1 MLVFFVI
8 IYLCVTVAIGYWASR
23 RVKNTADF
31 VVAGRSLPLIMVA
44 SVMFATWFG
53 SETILGASSEFV
65 QHGLLGVVEDP
76 FGAALCLILIGLFF
90 ARPLYRLNIL
100 TFSDYFE
107 LRFGRKAELL
117 SALMIVP
124 SYFGWIAAQLL
135 AIGILLNAITGLPMA
150 WGVILSALLVIFYTW
165 LGGMWAVSITDFFQ
179 TIVIIIGMV
188 VLAIILL
195 NRAGGWDSLIEAMP
209 KGFLKFTPEPKPL
222 SVFEYIAAWITIGL
236 GSIPQQDVFQRV
248 LSAKNERVAVRG
260 SLLGGILYLTVGLLP
275 LLIGFAASV
284 LYPETVTADPKTAL
298 PNMILAHTP
307 LPVQILF
314 FGALLSAILS
324 TASAAM
330 LAPAAIIGE
339 NIVKFFRPELS
350 DPSLL
355 RVMRFG
361 VLGVAIA
368 SVAMALSGESIYEL
382 VAQSSA
388 LSLVSLFI
396 PLAAGLYW
404 KRASALGALGSM
416 ALGFGIW
423 LLLEIQTGQGW
434 TPWLEGPSILWGL
447 AFSFAGM
454 IVGSLIRPGKGM
466 TKA

>member
-1 MLVFFVI
+1 MLAFFVI
-8 IYLCVTVAIGYWASR
+8 LYLGITVVMGYWASR
-23 RVKNTADF
+23 KVKNTADF

-65 QHGLLGVVEDP
+65 QHGLIGVVEDP

-90 ARPLYRLNIL
+90 ARPLYRMQIL
-100 TFSDYFE
+100 TFSDYFKI
-107 LRFGRKAELL
+107 RYGKRAELL

-135 AIGILLNAITGLPMA
+135 AIGILLNAILGIPTT
-150 WGVILSALLVIFYTW
+150 WGVVLSALLVIFYTW
-165 LGGMWAVSITDFFQ
+165 LGGMWAISITDFFQ
-179 TIVIIIGMV
+179 TIAIIVGMI
-188 VLAIILL
+188 VLAIILVQE
-195 NRAGGWDSLIEAMP
+195 AGGLEKLTQAMP

-222 SVFEYIAAWITIGL
+222 SVFEYLAAWITIGL

-248 LSAKNERVAVRG
+248 LSAKNEKVAVRG
-260 SLLGGILYLTVGLLP
+260 SLLGGVMYLTVGMLP

-284 LYPETVTADPKTAL
+284 LYPETVTADPQTAL

-307 LPVQILF
+307 LAIQILF

-339 NIVKFFRPELS
+339 NIVKFFRPQIP
-350 DPSLL
+350 DAALL
-355 RVMRFG
+355 RVMRLG
-361 VLGVAIA
+361 ILGVAAA
-368 SVAMALSGESIYEL
+368 SVLMALSGESIYEL

-396 PLAAGLYW
+396 PLSAGLYW
-404 KRASALGALGSM
+404 KRANSLGALFSM
-416 ALGFGIW
+416 ASGLLLW
-423 LLLEIQTGQGW
+423 LLLEIQLGYGLK
-434 TPWLEGPSILWGL
+434 PLLEGPPILWGL
-447 AFSFAGM
+447 AASIAGM
-454 IVGSLIRPGKGM
+454 AAGSGFKQPSIPAPK
-466 TKA
+466 